1 MALPK
6 VIAIYNALS
15 AKEQER
21 FELFVGSAFHNT
33 RDKIILLMAAIAA
46 NFKGELPENTVEKT
60 WDKQAIHHKIFK
72 GAIYSEL
79 QLNNL
84 LSDLYQ
90 LLEKFLAWQKF
101 EENSEQQDVM
111 MIENLMETSILAN
124 AGKIIKQK
132 TQLKNKDAIAGFK
145 LQQLADQ
152 YYFQRSRKGDNTF
165 LLKGQQTLDIYY
177 LSNQLR
183 IWCELLSRSNILA
196 LQYDAYKFQ
205 RFINFLENNLTD
217 YSEQPTISI
226 YYPILL
232 WLKDQHNDA
241 WYNGF
246 REKLFTHIHE
256 FPEQEAKDI
265 VAYVQNYCVKRI
277 NEGSNEFLQEW
288 LAISRFML
296 PLNLLHEGQHISEWT
311 YKNIVTA
318 GVRLKEFEW
327 TEQFIHDYYEQLS
340 IEGRDNAYQYNLAVL
355 YYEKNDFNRA
365 MKLLNKV
372 HFTDPNYYLDAK
384 SILLKIYFDH
394 HEYDAILSLRD
405 TVKIYLLRD
414 KLLSKNQRLLY
425 KSLFNNT
432 IKLYKLRIDKGITN
446 AEKWAKQLAALK
458 ADIFSSTLVANKQ
471 WLMKELEV
479 VDAGNG

>member
-6 VIAIYNALS
+6 VISIYRSLAS
-15 AKEQER
+15 KERDR
-21 FELFVGSAFHNT
+21 FGLFVRSPFHNT
-33 RDKIILLMAAIAA
+33 RDKIVALLEHIEQITS
-46 NFKGELPENTVEKT
+46 KLSDEQELDVV
-60 WDKQAIHHKIFK
+60 WDKKVAHQKIFTGK
-72 GAIYSEL
+72 KYNEL

-90 LLEKFLAWQKF
+90 LLEKFLAWQTF
-101 EENSEQQDVM
+101 EKNEEQQNVM
-111 MIENLMETSILAN
+111 VIENLMETSVMDN
-124 AGKIIKQK
+124 AGKLIKQQTLQK
-132 TQLKNKDAIAGFK
+132 SKDAIAGFK
-145 LQQLADQ
+145 LHQLADQ
-152 YYFQRSRKGDNTF
+152 YYFQRSRKGDNAY
-165 LLKGQQTLDIYY
+165 LLKGQETLDIFY

-196 LQYDAYKFQ
+196 LQYDAYKFH
-205 RFINFLENNLTD
+205 RFIDYLENNLQQ
-217 YSEQPTISI
+217 YGEQPTISI

-241 WYNGF
+241 WYLGF
-246 REKLFTHIHE
+246 REKLFLHIGE

-277 NEGSNEFLQEW
+277 NEGRNEFLHEW
-288 LAISRFML
+288 LEISRFML

-318 GVRLKEFEW
+318 GVRLQEFTW
-327 TEQFIHDYYEQLS
+327 TEQFIHQYYNQLAP
-340 IEGRDNAYQYNLAVL
+340 EGRDNAYQYNLAVL
-355 YYEKNDFNRA
+355 YYEKRDFNRA
-365 MKLLNKV
+365 MQLLNKV

-384 SILLKIYFDH
+384 SILLKIYYDH

-414 KLLSKNQRLLY
+414 KLLSKNQRSLY

-432 IKLYKLRIDKGITN
+432 IKLYKLRLEKGVINT
-446 AEKWAKQLAALK
+446 EKWHHAFESLK
-458 ADIFSSTLVANKQ
+458 KDVLENSLVANKQ
-471 WLMKELEV
+471 WLLKEMERL
-479 VDAGNG
+479 